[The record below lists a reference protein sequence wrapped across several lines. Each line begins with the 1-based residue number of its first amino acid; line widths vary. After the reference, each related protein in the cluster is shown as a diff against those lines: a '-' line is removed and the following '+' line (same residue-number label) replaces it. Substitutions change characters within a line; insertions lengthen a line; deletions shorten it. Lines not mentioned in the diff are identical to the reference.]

1 MATTKNYYITYWSEK
16 SIVNPGDS
24 ETYYKVKAIKESKS
38 PGSGISLS
46 VDQYNRWVNGLT
58 PYHYINDDHFEIE
71 VAFVDMEQKIADEA
85 AALEAY
91 KGSEVS
97 NLWGFYVNADMV
109 GAITAEDYKVAAQA
123 KALLLDVAGQKAFIV
138 EQMRYLSGK
147 ISALED
153 LSQDV
158 TELQNEYSNL
168 ILEYETLETT

>member
-1 MATTKNYYITYWSEK
+1 MAAEKNYYITYWSEK

-24 ETYYKVKAIKESKS
+24 KTYYKVKAIKESS
-38 PGSGISLS
+38 GPGSGISLT
-46 VDQYNRWVNGLT
+46 VDQYNRWKDGIT
-58 PYHYINDDHFEIE
+58 PYHYINDENFEIE
-71 VAFVDMEQKIADEA
+71 VSFVDMDQKVSDEA
-85 AALEAY
+85 AALAAY
-91 KGSEVS
+91 KENEVS
-97 NLWGFYVNADMV
+97 DLWGFYVKNDMV
-109 GAITAEDYKVAAQA
+109 GSAIAESFKTSARS
-123 KALLLDVAGQKAFIV
+123 KAFLLDIPGQKAFIV